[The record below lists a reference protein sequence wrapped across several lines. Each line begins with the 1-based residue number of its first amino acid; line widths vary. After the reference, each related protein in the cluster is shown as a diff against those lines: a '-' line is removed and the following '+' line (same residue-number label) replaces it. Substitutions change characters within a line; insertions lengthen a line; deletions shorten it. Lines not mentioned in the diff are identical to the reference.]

1 MGRSWFSAIKRVFI
15 PSSKDKPVNGSEKKS
30 TKEKKKGKL
39 RHADTKSFIRFREP
53 SSIEKILGEVDQ
65 QQLLVR
71 PPTPVE
77 QPNTPTLAV
86 PRASSPRVAS
96 PRVGSPRV
104 ASARVTSPRVA
115 SPRAASAR
123 VTSPRA
129 ASPRVASPKAASP
142 RVASPKAVS
151 SRAVHDQLKEV
162 RYRPEPTLWYQHL
175 SAIKIQSAYR
185 GYRARKSFR
194 ALRGLVRLQGVVR
207 GQNVKRQTMSAM
219 KMMQLLVRVQ
229 TQIQS
234 RRIQMLENQALQR
247 QPYKNDKDLE
257 SNFGKWTVSQS
268 EAGQNENW
276 DDSLLTKEEREA
288 RMQKKVEAMFKR
300 ERAMSYAY
308 SHKLWR
314 TNPKSAQTS
323 VMDTQSGGFPW
334 WWNWVEREL
343 PPSNPPE
350 SQTAKSFHPTP
361 PKPSPRPAFGNYKQQ
376 NIRYDNLESSTPRS
390 TRSAAPIGIY
400 KQPNIR
406 YDNLES
412 TTPRSTRSAAPI
424 RNNLGL
430 MKNSYQKPRSS
441 AANSAF
447 DVPLKDDDSLM
458 SCPPFSVPNYMTPTV
473 SAKAKARPFSN
484 PRERFPGTPTGT
496 PTGDPSRRFSFPMT
510 PNIGSFKWNKGSS
523 SKGSPSKKVFE
534 NQQSLQS
541 VGDLSIDSTL
551 SMPAAV
557 GRKPFN
563 RFV

>member
-1 MGRSWFSAIKRVFI
+1 MGKGSWFSAIKRAFL
-15 PSSKDKPVNGSEKKS
+15 PSSKEKPVNGSEKKS

-39 RHADTKSFIRFREP
+39 RHADTKSFIPLFRGP

-65 QQLLVR
+65 QNLLVR
-71 PPTPVE
+71 PSTPAE
-77 QPNTPTLAV
+77 QPNTPTLVV
-86 PRASSPRVAS
+86 PRA
-96 PRVGSPRV
+96 
-104 ASARVTSPRVA
+104 TSPRLA
-115 SPRAASAR
+115 SPR

-129 ASPRVASPKAASP
+129 ASPRATSARVTSPQSSSPQAASPKAASPEVAFAKAASQRVASPKAAS
-142 RVASPKAVS
+142 
-151 SRAVHDQLKEV
+151 SRAVHNQLKEV
-162 RYRPEPTLWYQHL
+162 RYRPEPTLWCQHL
-175 SAIKIQSAYR
+175 SAVKIQSAYR
-185 GYRARKSFR
+185 GYVARKSFR

-207 GQNVKRQTMSAM
+207 GQNVKRQTMNAM

-257 SNFGKWTVSQS
+257 SSFGKWTVSQS

-300 ERAMSYAY
+300 ERAMAYAY

-323 VMDTQSGGFPW
+323 VLDTQVGGFPW

-350 SQTAKSFHPTP
+350 SQSGKRFHPTP
-361 PKPSPRPAFGNYKQQ
+361 PKPSPRPTFGNYKQQ
-376 NIRYDNLESSTPRS
+376 NIRYDNVESSTPRS
-390 TRSAAPIGIY
+390 TRSAAPM
-400 KQPNIR
+400 
-406 YDNLES
+406 
-412 TTPRSTRSAAPI
+412 RSSP
-424 RNNLGL
+424 GL
-430 MKNSYQKPRSS
+430 MKYSYQKPRIT

-458 SCPPFSVPNYMTPTV
+458 SCPPFSFPNYMTPTV
-473 SAKAKARPFSN
+473 SAKAKARPTSN
-484 PRERFPGTPTGT
+484 PRERFPGTPTG
-496 PTGDPSRRFSFPMT
+496 DPKRRFSFPMT
-510 PNIGSFKWNKGSS
+510 PDSGSFKWNKGSG
-523 SKGSPSKKVFE
+523 SKDSTSKRVLE
-534 NQQSLQS
+534 SQQSLQS

>member
-1 MGRSWFSAIKRVFI
+1 RNSDARKMGRSWFSAIKRVFI

-39 RHADTKSFIRFREP
+39 RHAETKSFIRFREP

-65 QQLLVR
+65 QKLLVR
-71 PPTPVE
+71 PPTPAE

-86 PRASSPRVAS
+86 PRASSPWVAS
-96 PRVGSPRV
+96 P
-104 ASARVTSPRVA
+104 
-115 SPRAASAR
+115 
-123 VTSPRA
+123 
-129 ASPRVASPKAASP
+129 
-142 RVASPKAVS
+142 
-151 SRAVHDQLKEV
+151 
-162 RYRPEPTLWYQHL
+162 
-175 SAIKIQSAYR
+175 
-185 GYRARKSFR
+185 RARKSFR

-323 VMDTQSGGFPW
+323 VMDTQAGGFPW

-376 NIRYDNLESSTPRS
+376 NIRYDNIESSTPRS

-412 TTPRSTRSAAPI
+412 STPRSTRSAAPI
-424 RNNLGL
+424 RNSLGL
-430 MKNSYQKPRSS
+430 MKNSYQKPRTS
-441 AANSAF
+441 AANSPF

-496 PTGDPSRRFSFPMT
+496 PTGDPNRRFSFPMT

-523 SKGSPSKKVFE
+523 SKGSPSKRVFE